1 MAITV
6 NTNLSAINIQNNLN
20 DATDAMSKS
29 MLRMSTGFRINS
41 ASDDAAGLAVST
53 SFETTL
59 SSSKVAS
66 KNVQIGSN
74 LLTTTEGTLGVIKS
88 NLQRIRDLAEQSA
101 NGTYSA
107 DDRAAMKAEAQQR
120 ALEIDRLA
128 NSTSFNGIK
137 LLDGTQSSGIAIQ
150 VGTGSSADDSL
161 TISSDVFAKATVSA
175 IQLTPAGGTSIDSA
189 FESAASSKA
198 FLANCT
204 TALTNITNRQT
215 KIGAFQNR
223 LSAAGK
229 NLTVQQTNLTAANS
243 TIKDADVAEESANYV
258 KNQILQSASA
268 SLLAAAN
275 QAPSIA
281 LKLING

>member
-1 MAITV
+1 MSITV
-6 NTNLSAINIQNNLN
+6 NTNLAAINIQNNLSN
-20 DATDAMSKS
+20 ATDAMNVS

-41 ASDDAAGLAVST
+41 AADDAAGLAVST

-107 DDRAAMKAEAQQR
+107 TDRAAMRAEAQQR
-120 ALEIDRLA
+120 ANEIDRLA
-128 NSTSFNGIK
+128 NSTSFNGTK
-137 LLDGTQSSGIAIQ
+137 LLDGTSGAVSIQ
-150 VGTGSSADDSL
+150 VGTGSTTDDS
-161 TISSDVFAKATVSA
+161 IDIASSVFAKATVSA
-175 IQLTPAGGTSIDSA
+175 IGLTPAGGTSIESA
-189 FESAASSKA
+189 FASATASKA
-198 FLANCT
+198 FLANAD
-204 TALTNITNRQT
+204 TALTNITSRET
-215 KIGAFQNR
+215 SIGAFQNR

-229 NLTVQQTNLTAANS
+229 NLKVQQTNLASANS

-258 KNQILQSASA
+258 KAQILQSASA
-268 SLLAAAN
+268 SLLAQAN
-275 QAPSIA
+275 QAPGIA
-281 LKLING
+281 LKLIG

>member
-1 MAITV
+1 
-6 NTNLSAINIQNNLN
+6 
-20 DATDAMSKS
+20 
-29 MLRMSTGFRINS
+29 MSTGFRINS